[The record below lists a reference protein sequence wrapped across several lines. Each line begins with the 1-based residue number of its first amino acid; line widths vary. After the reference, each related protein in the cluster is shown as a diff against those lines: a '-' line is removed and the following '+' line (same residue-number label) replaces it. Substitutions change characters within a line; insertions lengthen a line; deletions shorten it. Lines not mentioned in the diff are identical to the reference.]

1 MYRFDQI
8 LPIVNVNHTC
18 FSNQNLFLSYSSL
31 FSEQPGKIQV
41 LLTDNQEEVWET
53 NQDSVLGPPSP
64 HHMKSTPL
72 CTNMPSQASSRP
84 PLSNAR
90 PASSQPHP
98 QEPDADD
105 LPTQNDEDWSGI
117 RLSDVLQVSG
127 VRIRPIRKHLAI
139 SLPSLP
145 LDFWGVLGENEDVS
159 SHQHQALGSQS
170 PFRNPSVWQGT
181 GDGQDRISQPNKATS
196 SSPAPPYTEEKGP
209 RRAPIWQPL
218 CTASQPRS
226 PVLSHSK
233 PALPVAAR
241 HWSSWSLDRPD
252 AVVTPY
258 ETPPDQ
264 NQRTLSQHTPGR
276 HFPHSPM
283 SARKKSASKHSTFQ
297 NAPGMELEPP
307 EPEDQELSELDSLY
321 QASLQA
327 GPSPGRALRG
337 TSSPAVGRP
346 GKFIIS
352 TDKRFAI

>member
-1 MYRFDQI
+1 M
-8 LPIVNVNHTC
+8 
-18 FSNQNLFLSYSSL
+18 SNQNLFLSHFCL
-31 FSEQPGKIQV
+31 FSEQPGKVQV

-72 CTNMPSQASSRP
+72 CTNLPSQASSRP

-90 PASSQPHP
+90 PASSQPQP
-98 QEPDADD
+98 QKPNEDD
-105 LPTQNDEDWSGI
+105 WPKQNEEDWSGI

-145 LDFWGVLGENEDVS
+145 LDFWGVLGENEEIL
-159 SHQHQALGSQS
+159 QAPQALVSQS
-170 PFRNPSVWQGT
+170 PSQHAWQGA
-181 GDGQDRISQPNKATS
+181 GDGPDRISQSNRATS
-196 SSPAPPYTEEKGP
+196 SSPAPPYTEEQGQIP

-218 CTASQPRS
+218 CTTSQPRS

-233 PALPVAAR
+233 PAPPVAAR

-264 NQRTLSQHTPGR
+264 NQRTLSQHAPGR
-276 HFPHSPM
+276 HFPPHSPM
-283 SARKKSASKHSTFQ
+283 STRKKSAPKHSAFK
-297 NAPGMELEPP
+297 NAPGMELEPT

-346 GKFIIS
+346 GKFIGLNKQHGK
-352 TDKRFAI
+352 TV